1 MKKIIAGKQYNT
13 KTATALVSMTNGRIY
28 DDFAYYEATIYRT
41 KKGQL
46 FLYECGGARSKMA
59 VSVGNNGTSG
69 SSDICLLDDS
79 VAVELVQVWHTDNYI
94 DHDETNYAL
103 ENLGVKIQ
111 EG

>member
-1 MKKIIAGKQYNT
+1 
-13 KTATALVSMTNGRIY
+13 
-28 DDFAYYEATIYRT
+28 
-41 KKGQL
+41 
-46 FLYECGGARSKMA
+46 MA